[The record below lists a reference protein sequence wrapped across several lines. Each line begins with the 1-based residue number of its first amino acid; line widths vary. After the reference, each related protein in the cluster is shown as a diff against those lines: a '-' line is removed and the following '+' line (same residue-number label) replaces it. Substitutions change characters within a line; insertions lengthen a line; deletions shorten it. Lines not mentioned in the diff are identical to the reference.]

1 MTRQPPEDDSKAED
15 ESKAEAGVEVSN
27 GDAVSPKKQSLQLQG
42 MKDATSRPVKP
53 KKPSKEERKMA
64 KVAQRNQKP
73 QPQEEGAGGDLVAV
87 IARRYGDLPVR
98 FFQATL
104 ASPRPRIWTDVIE
117 VVTDA
122 AGRAVLLRGW
132 VQSN

>member
-1 MTRQPPEDDSKAED
+1 MVDLACTTGRTGDRASSARHGHHWEDGGRERVRQVVRS
-15 ESKAEAGVEVSN
+15 
-27 GDAVSPKKQSLQLQG
+27 
-42 MKDATSRPVKP
+42 
-53 KKPSKEERKMA
+53 
-64 KVAQRNQKP
+64 
-73 QPQEEGAGGDLVAV
+73 QEEGAGGDLVAV

-122 AGRAVLLRGW
+122 AGCAVLLRGW